1 MQYLFGK
8 KKFIDCCT
16 VYPLRQIWQ
25 QRPSCLRPIHCSIQ
39 GTIAVL
45 LFSSCTPNRSRN
57 LLFPDILPL
66 LSLLGESLVETVVNV
81 LTSLP
86 FIALGIQAP
95 RQGFFYFFFPQVAWM
110 IFEIYLPFSIPDT
123 IIYWGCRKNF
133 SSTLYANSLIGV
145 GVASSLYHCSRG
157 EIRKYMRWADYTMIA
172 TSTVVSVI

>member
-39 GTIAVL
+39 GTLAVL
-45 LFSSCTPNRSRN
+45 LFSSCTPDRSRN

-95 RQGFFYFFFPQVAWM
+95 RQGFFYFFFLKWHEWFLRY
-110 IFEIYLPFSIPDT
+110 IFPLVYLTLLFIGNAGRTLVVHCMLIP
-123 IIYWGCRKNF
+123 
-133 SSTLYANSLIGV
+133 
-145 GVASSLYHCSRG
+145 
-157 EIRKYMRWADYTMIA
+157 
-172 TSTVVSVI
+172 